1 MTTTT
6 IYQGMEPGAKNSSRV
21 LRPPGG
27 ASNISFGTD
36 EEKPPIR
43 KDKMASTVFAED
55 EDLYAHR
62 RNNPP
67 GGKAVGVLVGE
78 PSAPPRRVNQS
89 SNPAEDNGM
98 DANGD
103 AGDVGIDHSAE
114 PEPVPEPKEEVS
126 QGTPAEQPA
135 AGLLPSGRR
144 NPPGGKS
151 SLILG

>member
-1 MTTTT
+1 VPKTVA
-6 IYQGMEPGAKNSSRV
+6 GFCA
-21 LRPPGG
+21 LRGG

-36 EEKPPIR
+36 EEKPPVK

-78 PSAPPRRVNQS
+78 SSAPPRRVNQS
-89 SNPAEDNGM
+89 SNPPAENHVT

-103 AGDVGIDHSAE
+103 ASDVGIDNSTEAE
-114 PEPVPEPKEEVS
+114 VVPEPKEEGS
-126 QGTPAEQPA
+126 QGAPAEQPA
-135 AGLLPSGRR
+135 TALLPSGRR

>member
-1 MTTTT
+1 
-6 IYQGMEPGAKNSSRV
+6 MEPGAKNSSRV

-36 EEKPPIR
+36 EEKPPVR
-43 KDKMASTVFAED
+43 KNKMASTVFAED

-89 SNPAEDNGM
+89 SNPVQDNGT

-103 AGDVGIDHSAE
+103 AGDVGIDNSAE
-114 PEPVPEPKEEVS
+114 PEHEPEPKEEVS
-126 QGTPAEQPA
+126 QANNPAEQPA